1 MNSSPRTAY
10 ILQIHKNQDQ
20 VNKFI
25 KQLISEEQ
33 ADVFVH
39 IDKRNYQNLKEGI
52 VKSPFVNVLQQCG
65 ICEWGDISQVESTIR
80 LLREVVA
87 SKNEYDFVCLRSGQ
101 DLLVKDGFKDFLINN
116 KGKIFM
122 TLGNVGRFNSGLMEI
137 SWPKFMR
144 KRYASFHPARVFRS
158 IVLGLYRKGI
168 NIFPNRN
175 KMPKEYSLYKGSQ
188 WFTVPYDAAKYII
201 QFLDENEWF
210 YNYFEHSLVPDQWF
224 FHTLIMNSQ
233 YKTAVMDNNLL
244 FLKWGETLSSQNSPQ
259 DLTSEDIPLIE
270 ESNGYFAR
278 KFDENIDDSV
288 INYFADKVK
297 FESTKL
303 ANKDEELYVRI

>member
-10 ILQIHKNQDQ
+10 IIQIHKNPDQ

-52 VKSPFVNVLQQCG
+52 VKSPFVKVLQQCG

-87 SKNEYDFVCLRSGQ
+87 SKGEYDFVCLRSGQ

-122 TLGNVGRFNSGLMEI
+122 TLGSVGRFNSGLMEI

-144 KRYASFHPARVFRS
+144 KRYASFHPARFFRS
-158 IVLGLYRKGI
+158 IVLALYRKGI
-168 NIFPNRN
+168 NIFPNPYKLPN
-175 KMPKEYSLYKGSQ
+175 GYSLYKGSQ
-188 WFTVPYDAAKYII
+188 WFTMPYDAAQYIV

-210 YNYFEHSLVPDQWF
+210 YKYFEHSLVPDQWF

-259 DLTSEDIPLIE
+259 DLTSEDIQLIVK
-270 ESNGYFAR
+270 SNEYFAR
-278 KFDENIDDSV
+278 KFDENIDSTV
-288 INYFADKVK
+288 INYFAEKVK
-297 FESTKL
+297 FECPKL
-303 ANKDEELYVRI
+303 ANKDEKLYVRL

>member
-1 MNSSPRTAY
+1 MNSSLRTAY
-10 ILQIHKNQDQ
+10 ILQIHQNPDQ

-25 KQLISEEQ
+25 KQLISEKQ

-39 IDKRNYQNLKEGI
+39 IDKRNYQNLKERI
-52 VKSPFVNVLQQCG
+52 AKSPFVKVLQQCG
-65 ICEWGDISQVESTIR
+65 ICEWGDISQVDSTIR

-87 SKNEYDFVCLRSGQ
+87 SEKEYDFVCLRSGQ
-101 DLLVKDGFKDFLINN
+101 DLLVKAGFKDFLINN

-137 SWPKFMR
+137 SWPKFIR

-168 NIFPNRN
+168 NIFPNPN
-175 KMPKEYSLYKGSQ
+175 KLPEEYSLYKGSQ
-188 WFTVPYDAAKYII
+188 WFTVPYEVAQYII
-201 QFLDENEWF
+201 RFLDENEWF
-210 YNYFEHSLVPDQWF
+210 YKYFEHSLVPDQWF

-233 YKTAVMDNNLL
+233 YKTDVIDNNLL

-259 DLTSEDIPLIE
+259 DLTSEDSQLIE
-270 ESNGYFAR
+270 ESDDYFAR
-278 KFDENIDDSV
+278 KFDENIDGSV
-288 INYFADKVK
+288 INYFADKVN
-297 FESTKL
+297 FECPKL
-303 ANKDEELYVRI
+303 AKKDEKFYVRL